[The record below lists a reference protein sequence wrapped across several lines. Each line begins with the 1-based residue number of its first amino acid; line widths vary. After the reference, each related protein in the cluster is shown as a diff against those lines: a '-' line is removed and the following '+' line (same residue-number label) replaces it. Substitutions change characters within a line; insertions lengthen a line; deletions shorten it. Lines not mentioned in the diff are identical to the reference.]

1 MPKKILLAD
10 DSITIQKV
18 ISITLGGEDCDLTIV
33 GDGESAVRKAR
44 ELKPDIV
51 LADISMPGKNGYEVC
66 EAIKKDPSLSHIS
79 VMLLAGT
86 FEPLNK
92 DEAARVG
99 ADGSIVKPFESQ
111 ELIAKVNNLID
122 ATMTRVRQAK
132 ESRPAP
138 GAGPLIQTPPE
149 VQPFK
154 SPASGASEDI
164 WEAGDF
170 LGFPEEDAGVKET
183 KEAGGAPDLAFLEG
197 GFLEEPE
204 KEAPLPEAPEKT
216 FVDLEFGDE
225 FLTKDEPVESKGIAP
240 IEFNAGDFS
249 LEHFES
255 KEAGHFEPEPFHV
268 PPVELTPEPFEIEEK
283 KVLDSRTEV
292 SGGAWGDIKDEAFE
306 PGFIEAPPEPAIEE
320 GPAPGKAFE
329 PPVETFKPVEPAVPL
344 SMMVQEAM
352 PPREPSQQQAGPALQ
367 MPEVQLSQ
375 FSGIID
381 KAVESAA
388 KNIKE
393 DLVSRINAGGFI
405 QRDELKA
412 IVEGIS
418 RAVVEEVAWE
428 VIPEL
433 AEEMIRAEIAKIK
446 EAISRLK

>member
-33 GDGESAVRKAR
+33 GDGESAVKKAM

-122 ATMTRVRQAK
+122 ATMARVRQAK

-138 GAGPLIQTPPE
+138 GAGPLIQAPPE

-154 SPASGASEDI
+154 PEAAVSSEDI

-306 PGFIEAPPEPAIEE
+306 PGFIEAPSEPVMEE
-320 GPAPGKAFE
+320 GPALGKAFE
-329 PPVETFKPVEPAVPL
+329 TRVEPFKPVEPAAPL
-344 SMMVQEAM
+344 SGKVQ
-352 PPREPSQQQAGPALQ
+352 EPSQQQAGPAFQ

-375 FSGIID
+375 FSGLID

-388 KNIKE
+388 KSIKE

-405 QRDELKA
+405 PRDELKA